1 MNPLVLSK
9 LPVLFIL
16 TSSTFALMQPAAA
29 SQTSHDHEHDRI
41 GYVSSEIM
49 NRRVQLRRGIGVIHQ
64 QVTTS
69 SAQAQK
75 FYDQGQAYL
84 HSYMWIEAAR
94 SFHQSLRLDPRL
106 AMAYLGLSYAYSPLD
121 HEAARRA
128 LIQAKA
134 LTQTASAREKAQIEI
149 RERQLDAMLE
159 PQNSAKLNAFRGAI
173 DAALAET
180 PNRIELLLLRGDAD
194 EPSPFGDGQGCV
206 LSALPYYN
214 KVLESSPDNFA
225 AHHYLAHCYENSGR
239 ISEALEHARSYA
251 RLAPAIAHAHHML
264 GHELRRSGRVEEAIT
279 QFRKADQIERQYYMK
294 ENVPGFMD
302 WHHAHNLALL
312 ANCYQSIG
320 QMRAAE
326 SLLREEIRLPAFT
339 DYAMLN
345 RSNWT
350 VFLLNRGRAKEAE
363 VAAEA
368 LQRLPSPLAQT
379 AGFALAGEA
388 AIQLGL
394 QDKAHKQLQ
403 QAEETASQLSPADVA
418 AAKPY
423 IEGLRAELHISSG
436 AGEQGYSELRDVV
449 KRIQAASNPDAWA
462 QGLFQLE
469 LFASFARKMKHWE
482 SAEEIARAMI
492 DHDPK
497 YAGSHYAMALIAQHH
512 NDRHGADNEFTLA
525 ARLWAAADSDFPEL
539 AYARRHLR
547 GQSDFVSRYPEN
559 KIISGNSPLIWIVLP
574 KSASG

>member
-1 MNPLVLSK
+1 MNPLALSKQLVLS
-9 LPVLFIL
+9 IL
-16 TSSTFALMQPAAA
+16 TTSTLALMQATAAGQA
-29 SQTSHDHEHDRI
+29 SHGHEHDHV

-49 NRRVQLRRGIGVIHQ
+49 NRPVQLRRGIGLIHQ
-64 QVTTS
+64 PVTTS

-94 SFHQSLRLDPRL
+94 SFHQSLRLDPKL
-106 AMAYLGLSYAYSPLD
+106 AMAYVGLSYAYSPLD
-121 HEAARRA
+121 YDAAQDA
-128 LIQAKA
+128 LIQAKG
-134 LTQTASAREKAQIEI
+134 LTQSTSDYERAQIAI

-159 PQNSAKLNAFRGAI
+159 PQNSAKLSAFRASI
-173 DAALAET
+173 DAALAND
-180 PNRIELLLLRGDAD
+180 PNSVELLLLRGNAE
-194 EPSPFGDGQGCV
+194 EPTPFGDGQACV
-206 LSALPYYN
+206 SSAIPYYSQ
-214 KVLESSPDNFA
+214 VLELSPDNFP
-225 AHHYLAHCYENSGR
+225 AHHYLAHCYENSGS
-239 ISEALEHARSYA
+239 ITEALAHAESYV
-251 RLAPAIAHAHHML
+251 RLAPSIAHAHHML

-279 QFRKADQIERQYYMK
+279 QFRKADQIERQYYVK

-302 WHHAHNLALL
+302 WHHAHNLSLL

-350 VFLLNRGRAKEAE
+350 VFLLNRSRAKEAAA
-363 VAAEA
+363 AAEA
-368 LQRLPSPLAQT
+368 LQRLPSPLARS
-379 AGFALAGEA
+379 AGFALGGEA
-388 AIQLGL
+388 AIELGL
-394 QDKAHKQLQ
+394 QDKAEKALQ
-403 QAEETASQLSPADVA
+403 QAEETVSQLSAPDVA
-418 AAKPY
+418 AAQPY

-436 AGEQGYSELRDVV
+436 ARDQGYSELRDVV
-449 KRIQAASNPDAWA
+449 KRIRAVGNPDAWA

-469 LFASFARKMKHWE
+469 LFGSFARKTEHWE
-482 SAEEIARAMI
+482 LAEEIARAMI

-525 ARLWAAADSDFPEL
+525 AQLWTAADSDLPEL
-539 AYARRHLR
+539 AYARRHSR
-547 GQSDFVSRYPEN
+547 GLE
-559 KIISGNSPLIWIVLP
+559 SGL
-574 KSASG
+574 SADIQKTR

>member
-1 MNPLVLSK
+1 MNPLARSKQLVLS
-9 LPVLFIL
+9 IL
-16 TSSTFALMQPAAA
+16 TTSTFALMQPAAA
-29 SQTSHDHEHDRI
+29 SQTSHEHDRI
-41 GYVSSEIM
+41 GYVPSEIM
-49 NRRVQLRRGIGVIHQ
+49 NRPVQLRRGIGVIHQ

-94 SFHQSLRLDPRL
+94 SFHQSLSLDPRL
-106 AMAYLGLSYAYSPLD
+106 AMAYVGLSYSYSPLD
-121 HEAARRA
+121 YEAARRA

-134 LTQTASAREKAQIEI
+134 LAQTASARERAQIDI
-149 RERQLDAMLE
+149 RERQMDAMLE
-159 PQNSAKLNAFRGAI
+159 PQNSAKLRALRGAI

-180 PNRIELLLLRGDAD
+180 PNSIEFLLLRGNAE
-194 EPSPFGDGQGCV
+194 EPTPFGDGQECV
-206 LSALPYYN
+206 LSAIPYYH
-214 KVLESSPDNFA
+214 KVLEASPDNFA

-239 ISEALEHARSYA
+239 IPAALEHARSYA

-279 QFRKADQIERQYYMK
+279 QFRKADQIERQYYLH
-294 ENVPGFMD
+294 ERVPGFMD

-312 ANCYQSIG
+312 ANCYQAIG

-326 SLLREEIRLPAFT
+326 ALLREEIRLPAFT
-339 DYAMLN
+339 DYGMLN
-345 RSNWT
+345 RSNWA
-350 VFLLNRGRAKEAE
+350 VFLLNRGRAKEAKA
-363 VAAEA
+363 AAEA
-368 LQRLPSPLAQT
+368 LQRLPSPLARA
-379 AGFALAGEA
+379 AGFALGGEA
-388 AIQLGL
+388 AIKQGF
-394 QDKAHKQLQ
+394 QDKAQKELQ
-403 QAEETASQLSPADVA
+403 QAEETASQLSPPDA
-418 AAKPY
+418 AAAQPY

-436 AGEQGYSELRDVV
+436 AREPGYSELRDVV

-469 LFASFARKMKHWE
+469 QFASFARKTEHW
-482 SAEEIARAMI
+482 ALADEIARAMI

-525 ARLWAAADSDFPEL
+525 AQLWTAADRDLPEL
-539 AYARRHLR
+539 AYARRRSHGL
-547 GQSDFVSRYPEN
+547 QSDF
-559 KIISGNSPLIWIVLP
+559 
-574 KSASG
+574 SADIQKTR